1 VNLTKQALKDDVE
14 DLINDTDLEA
24 RSVNGGVVELSGSAA
39 TRQDLEEIVQEI
51 MGLDGVLDVDTTD
64 VDVG

>member
-1 VNLTKQALKDDVE
+1 ME
-14 DLINDTDLEA
+14 DLINDTDLEV
-24 RSVNGGVVELSGSAA
+24 RSVNDGVVELTGSAA
-39 TRQDLEEIVQEI
+39 TQEDLEEMVQEI